1 MKPGIQ
7 TLFAEAGE
15 AACYAFD
22 LIDVSQEWFERQAA
36 KEGKLPCVL
45 DPCQSLQR
53 GIDLKRIHYNPDDE
67 NDEQN
72 FYVEAPALFLQDLTG
87 VPWEV
92 WKAEPDYE
100 GRAAP
105 DEYVILRSER
115 VSTGKTM
122 GHFWRRRFNSLRHS
136 LCVERGK
143 IVSLRVCRP
152 LA

>member
-22 LIDVSQEWFERQAA
+22 LMDVAQEWFERR
-36 KEGKLPCVL
+36 GLSVVL
-45 DPCQSLQR
+45 DPCQSLQL
-53 GIDLKRIHYNPDDE
+53 GVDKKRIHYNPDDE

-72 FYVEAPALFLQDLTG
+72 FYVDAAALFLEDLTG

-92 WKAEPDYE
+92 WKAESDYE
-100 GRAAP
+100 GRARP
-105 DEYVILRSER
+105 DEYLILRSER
-115 VSTGKTM
+115 IKTGAVL

>member
-1 MKPGIQ
+1 MKSGIQ

-22 LIDVSQEWFERQAA
+22 LADVAQEWLEKRGLT
-36 KEGKLPCVL
+36 KVL
-45 DPCQSLQR
+45 DPCQSLQK
-53 GIDLKRIHYNPDDE
+53 GIDSKRIHYNPDDE

-72 FYVEAPALFLQDLTG
+72 FFVDAPALFLQDLTG

-100 GRAAP
+100 GRAQA

-115 VSTGKTM
+115 TSTGKTV

-143 IVSLRVCRP
+143 IVSLRICRP

>member
-1 MKPGIQ
+1 MNSGIQ
-7 TLFAEAGE
+7 TFFAEAGE
-15 AACYAFD
+15 AACYALD
-22 LIDVSQEWFERQAA
+22 LIDVANEWEARFRPT
-36 KEGKLPCVL
+36 LVPH
-45 DPCQSLQR
+45 DPCQALQL
-53 GIDLKRIHYNPDDE
+53 GVDLKRISYNPDDE
-67 NDEQN
+67 NDENN
-72 FYVEAPALFLQDLTG
+72 FYVDSPALFLQDLTG

-92 WKAEPDYE
+92 WKVGPEYE
-100 GRAAP
+100 GRAKP

-115 VSTGKTM
+115 ASTGKTV

>member
-7 TLFAEAGE
+7 TFFAEAGE

-22 LIDVSQEWFERQAA
+22 LIDVAQEWLERRGRDL
-36 KEGKLPCVL
+36 KL
-45 DPCQSLQR
+45 DPCQSLEL
-53 GIDLKRIHYNPDDE
+53 GVNAGHIHYNPEDEADE
-67 NDEQN
+67 NN
-72 FYVEAPALFLQDLTG
+72 FFVRDPAMFLQNLTG

-92 WKAEPDYE
+92 WKAAPDYE
-100 GRAAP
+100 ERARP

-115 VSTGKTM
+115 VSVGKTI
-122 GHFWRRRFNSLRHS
+122 GHFWRRRFNSLTHS

>member
-22 LIDVSQEWFERQAA
+22 LIDVAQEWFERH
-36 KEGKLPCVL
+36 GRPNVL
-45 DPCQSLQR
+45 DPCRSLQD

-67 NDEQN
+67 ADENN
-72 FYVEAPALFLQDLTG
+72 FFVEAPALFLQDLTG

-92 WKAEPDYE
+92 WKADPDYE

-115 VSTGKTM
+115 ASTGKTV

>member
-1 MKPGIQ
+1 MNNGIQ

-15 AACYAFD
+15 AACYGFD
-22 LIDVSQEWFERQAA
+22 LIDVSQEWFERH
-36 KEGKLPCVL
+36 GLSVVL
-45 DPCQSLQR
+45 DPCQSLQK
-53 GIDLKRIHYNPDDE
+53 GIDNKRIHYNPDDE
-67 NDEQN
+67 ADEQN
-72 FYVEAPALFLQDLTG
+72 FFVESPALFLQDLTG

-92 WKAEPDYE
+92 WKAGPEYE
-100 GRAAP
+100 GRAQA

-115 VSTGKTM
+115 TSTGKVI

>member
-7 TLFAEAGE
+7 TFFAEAGE

-22 LIDVSQEWFERQAA
+22 LIDVANEWEARF
-36 KEGKLPCVL
+36 KPNLVPH
-45 DPCQSLQR
+45 DPCQALQL
-53 GIDLKRIHYNPDDE
+53 GVDLKRIRYNPNDE
-67 NDEQN
+67 NDENN
-72 FYVEAPALFLQDLTG
+72 FFVESPALFLQDLTG
-87 VPWEV
+87 VAWEV

-100 GRAAP
+100 EGAKP

-115 VSTGKTM
+115 VKTGAVI
-122 GHFWRRRFNSLRHS
+122 GHFWRRRFNSLTHS